1 MKRKTNVKELRKE
14 MAEKGITT
22 IMELSVE
29 TGVSRATLGK
39 ILRGEIQ
46 PSSDV
51 MYKLAEGLNL
61 SPERAGKIFF
71 AENLLTA

>member
-1 MKRKTNVKELRKE
+1 
-14 MAEKGITT
+14 
-22 IMELSVE
+22 MELSVE